1 MTKGFSQ
8 YQQSQLGVS
17 AAKARAISERSEA
30 QFRTG
35 LTAIQEKEALERAAD
50 QLEKIAKE
58 ASKNAAKRGRKA
70 SFGRL
75 IGGTLGFVL
84 GGPAGKA
91 ALGTALGGLAGS
103 AAAGGFKKYDVEV
116 PDSLV
121 PGGFFY
127 GREREAFKQRAD
139 DLEEA
144 FTELTK
150 QQRMNIGKN
159 VVTDYLIGRGLGKLG
174 EAKIGDLDVSLD
186 DLLETGKISKKD
198 YLVDI
203 LRSAAGGIGEDR
215 LSTLQG
221 LAGESTDKFVAG
233 FQDPTELISKFA
245 SNQQSVDKAGQ
256 LKEFMYATQGISV
269 DPETGDALDAL
280 QPRLS
285 TDIME
290 QVEAL
295 SQFRPDYIGVN
306 QIPTPSPVPKDIS
319 MFSGGFPNAF
329 NKQNNVSA
337 GNTGS
342 DVIQEV
348 SNVTKQLSGENE
360 RPGFSGV
367 LKGFKRE
374 DMDFRDIFNPAGEE
388 TYFNIFP
395 DELTDTDLF
404 RDNNYGTNYGRY
416 TGNRNSLF
424 QSTVGPMGGL

>member
-75 IGGTLGFVL
+75 IGSTLGFVL

-139 DLEEA
+139 DVEQA
-144 FTELTK
+144 FKDLTRA
-150 QQRMNIGKN
+150 QRQGIAKN
-159 VVTDYLIGRGLGKLG
+159 LITDYVAGRGLGKLG
-174 EAKIGDLDVSLD
+174 QAKIGDLDITIDELRA
-186 DLLETGKISKKD
+186 LGKEGVIDYSGVD
-198 YLVDI
+198 YLKDI
-203 LRSAAGGIGEDR
+203 AKSALPGGIGEDR
-215 LSTLQG
+215 LSE
-221 LAGESTDKFVAG
+221 LAKLSKTNITPRENFISALGTDKRLESIKTALEPDLTMDTNVLNFSE
-233 FQDPTELISKFA
+233 QDVLDKLRDIRVQNVSDTSPSGNAFLNVNDETRKAFELFEF
-245 SNQQSVDKAGQ
+245 NQQVAPALQ
-256 LKEFMYATQGISV
+256 QNRTMF
-269 DPETGDALDAL
+269 DALN
-280 QPRLS
+280 R
-285 TDIME
+285 E
-290 QVEAL
+290 
-295 SQFRPDYIGVN
+295 R
-306 QIPTPSPVPKDIS
+306 
-319 MFSGGFPNAF
+319 
-329 NKQNNVSA
+329 NVLM
-337 GNTGS
+337 GNPAGS
-342 DVIQEV
+342 DAI
-348 SNVTKQLSGENE
+348 KE

-374 DMDFRDIFNPAGEE
+374 DVDFRDIFNPAGEE

-404 RDNNYGTNYGRY
+404 RNNNYGTNYGRY

-424 QSTVGPMGGL
+424 QSTVGPMGGI

>member
-58 ASKNAAKRGRKA
+58 ASKNAAKRGRRA

-91 ALGTALGGLAGS
+91 ALGTALGSLAGS

-121 PGGFFY
+121 PGGLFY
-127 GREREAFKQRAD
+127 GREREAFKQRAED
-139 DLEEA
+139 VEQAFKDL
-144 FTELTK
+144 TRT
-150 QQRMNIGKN
+150 QRQGIAKN
-159 VVTDYLIGRGLGKLG
+159 LITDYVAGRSLGKLG
-174 EAKIGDLDVSLD
+174 AEFEPLVKEGVIDNVEYLKNVFRKSLD
-186 DLLETGKISKKD
+186 L
-198 YLVDI
+198 
-203 LRSAAGGIGEDR
+203 
-215 LSTLQG
+215 
-221 LAGESTDKFVAG
+221 
-233 FQDPTELISKFA
+233 DPTEAVRNIKLES
-245 SNQQSVDKAGQ
+245 
-256 LKEFMYATQGISV
+256 QGFKI
-269 DPETGDALDAL
+269 DPKTGTAFDSFLEKNL
-280 QPRLS
+280 NTPRGSRLE
-285 TDIME
+285 DQIK
-290 QVEAL
+290 VL
-295 SQFRPDYIGVN
+295 SQFEPDYIGVN

-329 NKQNNVSA
+329 NKQNNVLA

-348 SNVTKQLSGENE
+348 SNVTKELSGENE

-367 LKGFKRE
+367 LRGFKRE
-374 DMDFRDIFNPAGEE
+374 DVDFRDIFNPAGEE

-404 RDNNYGTNYGRY
+404 RDNNYGTNYGKY
-416 TGNRNSLF
+416 TGKRNSLF
-424 QSTVGPMGGL
+424 QSMVGPMGGI

>member
-75 IGGTLGFVL
+75 IGSTLGFVL

-139 DLEEA
+139 DVEQA
-144 FTELTK
+144 FKDLTRA
-150 QQRMNIGKN
+150 QRQGIAKN
-159 VVTDYLIGRGLGKLG
+159 LITDYVAGRGLGKLG
-174 EAKIGDLDVSLD
+174 QAKIGDLDITIDELRA
-186 DLLETGKISKKD
+186 LGKEGVIDYSGVD
-198 YLVDI
+198 YLKDI
-203 LRSAAGGIGEDR
+203 AKSALPGGIGEDR
-215 LSTLQG
+215 LSE
-221 LAGESTDKFVAG
+221 LAKLSKTNITPRENFISALGTDKRLESIRTALEPDLTMDTNVLNFSE
-233 FQDPTELISKFA
+233 QDVLDKLRDIRVQNVSDTSPSGNAFLNVNDETRKAFELFE
-245 SNQQSVDKAGQ
+245 SNQQVAPALQ
-256 LKEFMYATQGISV
+256 QNRTMF
-269 DPETGDALDAL
+269 DALN
-280 QPRLS
+280 R
-285 TDIME
+285 E
-290 QVEAL
+290 
-295 SQFRPDYIGVN
+295 R
-306 QIPTPSPVPKDIS
+306 
-319 MFSGGFPNAF
+319 
-329 NKQNNVSA
+329 NVLM
-337 GNTGS
+337 GNPAGS
-342 DVIQEV
+342 DAI
-348 SNVTKQLSGENE
+348 KE

-374 DMDFRDIFNPAGEE
+374 DVDFRDIFNPAGEE

-404 RDNNYGTNYGRY
+404 RNNNYGTNYGRY

-424 QSTVGPMGGL
+424 QSTVGPMGGI

>member
-58 ASKNAAKRGRKA
+58 AEKNAAKRGRRA

-75 IGGTLGFVL
+75 IGSTIGFVL

-91 ALGTALGGLAGS
+91 ALGTALGSLAGS
-103 AAAGGFKKYDVEV
+103 AAAGGFKKYDVKV

-121 PGGFFY
+121 PGGLFY
-127 GREREAFKQRAD
+127 GREREAFKERAD

-144 FTELTK
+144 FEELTK

-256 LKEFMYATQGISV
+256 LKEFMYATQGSSI
-269 DPETGDALDAL
+269 DPKTGTPYDAFLEQL
-280 QPRLS
+280 PRGVQATKEEQMRVLS
-285 TDIME
+285 KFT
-290 QVEAL
+290 
-295 SQFRPDYIGVN
+295 PDYIGAN
-306 QIPTPSPVPKDIS
+306 KPYSVPPALQQNRT
-319 MFSGGFPNAF
+319 MFDALNRER
-329 NKQNNVSA
+329 NVLM
-337 GNTGS
+337 G
-342 DVIQEV
+342 
-348 SNVTKQLSGENE
+348 
-360 RPGFSGV
+360 
-367 LKGFKRE
+367 
-374 DMDFRDIFNPAGEE
+374 NPAGSKLAE
-388 TYFNIFP
+388 TVRNYGGGVRTSILPGSNETMNYPAFFDDLVDSGVMTNRQV
-395 DELTDTDLF
+395 DDLF
-404 RDNNYGTNYGRY
+404 DNPDSLAREFDSLYGNRSRPTSL
-416 TGNRNSLF
+416 RNSLF
-424 QSTVGPMGGL
+424 QSTVGPMGGI